1 MNLTSFVDVAIGLSL
16 VFLGASLF
24 VTIINEFIAQ
34 TLNRRGKQ
42 LVESLNTLFDSEPVR
57 SMVKSA
63 PLMDKLFDGKTRQS
77 YVDTL
82 DLAQALIAGL
92 RPNPTGTTTMTEVVE
107 SIRLLPDSKIKVAL
121 LGAALAADRD
131 LQVFIKGVSAWT
143 ERSLTALGG
152 AYKRNTQWIC
162 FALGLVIAIVFN
174 IDTVT
179 LTQRLYSDA
188 GLRNDM
194 VVAATQ
200 FVEKTTPETFTKC
213 QGMDTTSPKYASEC
227 APLVAL
233 TSALKER
240 KDVWARLPIGWS
252 QGTYPH
258 QIFMGLG
265 WLLTALAISLGAPF
279 WFDLLNKLVNIRHS
293 MGKPEAEPDSKPK
306 PK

>member
-1 MNLTSFVDVAIGLSL
+1 MNLTAFVDVAIGLSL

-24 VTIINEFIAQ
+24 VTVINEFIAQ
-34 TLNRRGKQ
+34 ALNRRGRQ
-42 LVESLNTLFDSEPVR
+42 LVESLNVLFDSEPVR
-57 SMVKSA
+57 SMVKKA
-63 PLMDKLFDGKTRQS
+63 PLLDTLLDGKTRRS

-92 RPNPTGTTTMTEVVE
+92 RSNSTGVTTMTEVVE
-107 SIRLLPDSKIKVAL
+107 SIRQLPDSKVKVAL
-121 LGAALAADRD
+121 LGVAIAADQD
-131 LQVFIKGVSAWT
+131 LQAFIKGVSAWI

-152 AYKRNTQWIC
+152 VYKRNTQSIC

-200 FVEKTTPETFTKC
+200 FVEKTTPETFQKC
-213 QGMDTTSPKYASEC
+213 KAMGTTDPKYATEC
-227 APLVAL
+227 PAL
-233 TSALKER
+233 LALSSALQDR
-240 KDVWARLPIGWS
+240 KDVWSRLPIGWS
-252 QGTYPH
+252 QKTYPH

-293 MGKPEAEPDSKPK
+293 MGKPEPEPEPK

>member
-1 MNLTSFVDVAIGLSL
+1 MNLTAFVDVAIGLSL

-42 LVESLNTLFDSEPVR
+42 LVESLNVLFDSEPVR
-57 SMVKSA
+57 SMVKKA
-63 PLMDKLFDGKTRQS
+63 PLLDTLLDGKTRRS

-82 DLAQALIAGL
+82 DVAQALIAGL
-92 RPNPTGTTTMTEVVE
+92 RSNSTGVTTMTEVVE
-107 SIRLLPDSKIKVAL
+107 SIRQLPDSKIKVAL
-121 LGAALAADRD
+121 LGVAIAADRD
-131 LQVFIKGVSAWT
+131 LQAFIKGVSAWI

-152 AYKRNTQWIC
+152 AYKRNTQSIC

-200 FVEKTTPETFTKC
+200 FVEKTTPETFQKC
-213 QGMDTTSPKYASEC
+213 NTMGSNDPKYAAEC
-227 APLVAL
+227 PTLAAL
-233 TSALKER
+233 TSALKDR
-240 KDVWARLPIGWS
+240 KDVWSRLPIGWS
-252 QGTYPH
+252 QDTYPH
-258 QIFMGLG
+258 QFFMGLG
-265 WLLTALAISLGAPF
+265 WLLTALAISLAHPSG
-279 WFDLLNKLVNIRHS
+279 S
-293 MGKPEAEPDSKPK
+293 TC
-306 PK
+306 

>member
-1 MNLTSFVDVAIGLSL
+1 M

-34 TLNRRGKQ
+34 ALNRRGKQ
-42 LVESLNTLFDSEPVR
+42 LVESLNILFDSEPVR

-63 PLMDKLFDGKTRQS
+63 PLLDKLLDGKTRRS

-92 RPNPTGTTTMTEVVE
+92 RSNTTGTTTMTEVVE
-107 SIRLLPDSKIKVAL
+107 SIRQLPDSKIKVAL
-121 LGAALAADRD
+121 LGVAITADRD
-131 LQVFIKGVSAWT
+131 LQAFIRGVSAWI

-152 AYKRNTQWIC
+152 VYKRNTQTIC

-200 FVEKTTPETFTKC
+200 FVAKTTPETFQKC
-213 QGMDTTSPKYASEC
+213 NTMGSDDPKYATEC
-227 APLVAL
+227 ATLVAL
-233 TSALKER
+233 TSALIER
-240 KDVWARLPIGWS
+240 KEVWSRLPIGWS
-252 QGTYPH
+252 QETYPH
-258 QIFMGLG
+258 QFFMGLG

-293 MGKPEAEPDSKPK
+293 MGKPEPEPEPK